1 MKTFFQRGTGLAS
14 KVWVAFSRGT
24 FGATTLVSFHVKDTL
39 LKVDILVWLTVDD
52 DLQALR
58 YIRDALSAAGY
69 SPVVTGDPREVSH
82 LVKTKKPQLVLL
94 DLMLSG
100 TDGIELMKR
109 VPDMADLPVIFIS
122 GFTCPYCDGLVPL
135 SPNWRL
141 APDGTGVRLKLHLA
155 SGPGSQGRVCSFEI
169 VKSAKKQSNGTVSRG
184 DGTCPYSDCGRVID
198 GDEIKRHLAC
208 ITTVVVVI
216 TLFLKFGA
224 E

>member
-39 LKVDILVWLTVDD
+39 LKVEILVWLTVDD

-58 YIRDALSAAGY
+58 HIRDALSAAGY

-122 GFTCPYCDGLVPL
+122 GFRGDE
-135 SPNWRL
+135 N
-141 APDGTGVRLKLHLA
+141 RLKDVR
-155 SGPGSQGRVCSFEI
+155 SGELRELRDPTAGFEEEWLLQ
-169 VKSAKKQSNGTVSRG
+169 AGG
-184 DGTCPYSDCGRVID
+184 P
-198 GDEIKRHLAC
+198 
-208 ITTVVVVI
+208 
-216 TLFLKFGA
+216 
-224 E
+224 